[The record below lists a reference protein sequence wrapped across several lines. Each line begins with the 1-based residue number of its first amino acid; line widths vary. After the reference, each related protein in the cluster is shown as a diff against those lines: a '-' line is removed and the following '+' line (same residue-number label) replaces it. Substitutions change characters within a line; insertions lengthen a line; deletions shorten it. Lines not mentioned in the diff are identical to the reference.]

1 MISTRTTP
9 HRQYRRWCEP
19 EARSVIYLPLPAKH
33 ELTFFIILKH
43 RCPALTPRTLI
54 RDLMPTS
61 RPGRRGRGGCR
72 RPPYPTRHGSNV
84 FIVVY
89 RALESRAVG
98 VLVGIEQGVGHTD
111 KIVVVCCT
119 RI

>member
-1 MISTRTTP
+1 MDYDLLLSVFERLQCGQQPITMGQAAQEGSRPATRCVTG
-9 HRQYRRWCEP
+9 
-19 EARSVIYLPLPAKH
+19 LPLPAKY

-43 RCPALTPRTLI
+43 WCPAFTPRTLI

-72 RPPYPTRHGSNV
+72 RPPDPTRHGSNV

-98 VLVGIEQGVGHTD
+98 VS
-111 KIVVVCCT
+111 
-119 RI
+119 